1 MNKKSDIKIIV
12 LFIIIGLALFG
23 FTGYK
28 VYNDFFQDKSVDKKL
43 ISLDLYGY
51 TLSKNDSDVY
61 KDNFKALEKVLN
73 EKPIDY
79 SEYAKLISKL
89 FVIDVYTLNNKLSS
103 TDIGGLEFI
112 HKDLRENFKENLG
125 NTLYKNVETNLD
137 GKRTQKLPEV
147 SSIEVTDIQ
156 ETKYTHNK
164 VEYEGYIV
172 TVEWHY
178 KEDMGYQSKL
188 RITLVKDNDKLYIV
202 KGE

>member
-1 MNKKSDIKIIV
+1 MTRKNDITIMI
-12 LFIIIGLALFG
+12 LFIIIGILLFG

-28 VYNDFFQDKSVDKKL
+28 AYNDFFKEKTADKKL

-51 TLSKNDSDVY
+51 TLSDSDTKIY

-79 SEYAKLISKL
+79 TKYAEYVSKL
-89 FVIDVYTLNNKLSS
+89 FVIDVYTLNNKVTS

-112 HKDLRENFKENLG
+112 HKDLKENFKVNLG
-125 NTLYKNVETNLD
+125 DTLYSNIEVNLD

-147 SSIEVTDIQ
+147 TSVEVTEVK
-156 ETKYTHNK
+156 ETKYTYNK
-164 VEYEGYIV
+164 VEYDAYVVILNWE
-172 TVEWHY
+172 Y
-178 KEDMGYQSKL
+178 KENLGYQSKL
-188 RITLVKDNDKLYIV
+188 SITLIKDNNKLFIV